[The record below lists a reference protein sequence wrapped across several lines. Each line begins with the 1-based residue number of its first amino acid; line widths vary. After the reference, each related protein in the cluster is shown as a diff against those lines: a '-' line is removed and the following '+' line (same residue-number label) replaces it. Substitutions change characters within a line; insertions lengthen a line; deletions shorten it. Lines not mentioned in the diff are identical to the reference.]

1 MVQEVDYL
9 ELLNSLI
16 LNLYSML
23 LEIEKIRKEPSE
35 PYGLPE
41 LMLELEI

>member
-1 MVQEVDYL
+1 VQELDYL

-23 LEIEKIRKEPSE
+23 LEIEKIRKEHLGL
-35 PYGLPE
+35 YGSQE
-41 LMLELEI
+41 LMLELGN